1 MKHRIRSKAGIRASI
16 IIATTVFTCI
26 VGLVITIS
34 GYYLYSQYMEDS
46 IIETAQTNLRFLSD
60 YIDNETDNIDQLVSY
75 CNTSN
80 TINMF
85 ISSKIDSRAKK
96 NDAYEALNEYV
107 TSNTSS
113 KYLHRIVVTNLYDSY
128 IQVVAPTYSST
139 INVASALTDQEF
151 YDSSLAAAV
160 CDYNYGFMSDPFYP
174 RKDIQVIPL
183 LKPLAH
189 RFNSDLG
196 GYIFI
201 EVKKELFEDA
211 FKNAYHE
218 ESQKLLLTL
227 GEQTYIFE
235 DGNLINLEG
244 EFDSTDYT
252 VITQELKK
260 KDCSVSLAI
269 PMKEILSTKALFLGM
284 LVLIIF
290 LLIVLTT
297 FLNGVLDNV
306 INAPVDKIRHR
317 LNLIAQGDFSRDVSI
332 EWDHELGEIG
342 RGVNDL
348 AESVKELLSTKIRD
362 TKEKKDLE
370 YKMLQSQI
378 NPHFIYNTLNSIKW
392 MATTQGATG
401 ITEMTTALA
410 RLLKSI
416 SKGTKLL
423 IPVSEE
429 LELVKDYFTIQSYRY
444 GGTIELIINCE
455 SDMLLDCQII
465 KFTLQPLVENAIFH
479 GIEPTGKSG
488 TVTINIYERDE
499 TLTIDITDDGIGMTK
514 EQTESILEASAAP
527 SDFFKEIGVSNVHKR
542 LQYQFGTGYGILVSS
557 TPGIGTTMSVNLP
570 INYESDK

>member
-269 PMKEILSTKALFLGM
+269 PMKEVLSTKALFLGM

>member
-269 PMKEILSTKALFLGM
+269 PMKEVLSTKALFLGM

-423 IPVSEE
+423 IPVSAE

>member
-269 PMKEILSTKALFLGM
+269 PMKEVLSTKALFLGM

-416 SKGTKLL
+416 SKGTQLL